1 MSQSTAQHLTG
12 QDDAFAALREALV
25 RLSGDVADLHADRLD
40 AAEGRANLLHSLLI
54 EIDETILPRQLT
66 LFFGQNAV
74 AKLRVGHRRLL
85 SLELTNNT
93 GAAYPVDVASPA
105 QTYAQQLQ
113 QLSAMYLDTGFR
125 ITRRACETGIET
137 QSCSATQIADCL
149 VPQAPQGSRLS
160 QVLAS
165 ISTLAE
171 AWILLGEDSAQLG
184 SSGPKTLTDRLTE
197 LARADKA
204 AKAKIGR
211 ALRMP
216 EMIPSYMMLTISGD
230 TKVLMFWDQT
240 ETLLLALP
248 AQQVPAASAAWHKVF
263 SAQ

>member
-1 MSQSTAQHLTG
+1 MSHSTAQQLTG
-12 QDDAFAALREALV
+12 QDDASVALREALV
-25 RLSGDVADLHADRLD
+25 RLSGDVADLHADRRA

-54 EIDETILPRQLT
+54 EIDETMLPRQLT
-66 LFFGQNAV
+66 LFFGQDAV

-85 SLELTNNT
+85 SLELTNDTGNT
-93 GAAYPVDVASPA
+93 HPVDAISPA

-113 QLSAMYLDTGFR
+113 QLSAMYQNTGFH

-165 ISTLAE
+165 VSALAE
-171 AWILLGEDSAQLG
+171 AWVLLGEDSAQLG
-184 SSGPKTLTDRLTE
+184 SSGPETLTDKLTE

-204 AKAKIGR
+204 AKAKSGR

-216 EMIPSYMMLTISGD
+216 EMIPSFMLLTISGD
-230 TKVLMFWDQT
+230 TKVIMSWDQT
-240 ETLLLALP
+240 ETLLIALP
-248 AQQVPAASAAWHKVF
+248 AQQVPAANAAWHKVF
-263 SAQ
+263 SA